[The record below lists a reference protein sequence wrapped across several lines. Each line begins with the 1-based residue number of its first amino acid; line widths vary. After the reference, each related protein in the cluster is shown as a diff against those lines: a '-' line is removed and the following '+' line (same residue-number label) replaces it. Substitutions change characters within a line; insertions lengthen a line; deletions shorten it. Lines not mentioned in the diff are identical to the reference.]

1 MTPYE
6 KKFKVPGRFE
16 DHECTFITWP
26 CKNSDLEIFNY
37 ENEIVIFAEKLSKFE
52 KVVVIADPSN
62 FEKAF
67 KKCKHFA
74 LIWSIPTDFSW
85 IRDNGPIFIK
95 NDKEEVAGVHF
106 KFNGWGNKF
115 EKCESIK
122 ELPKILLEKLKIN
135 RFTSDLILEGG
146 GVSFDGQGTKITTEQ
161 MLMHKNRNAT
171 FSKSQIEKEV
181 KDLLGIQKVIWLK
194 KGLVE
199 DEGTD
204 GHVDC
209 VAEYLAPQKVLV
221 QTVYDKN
228 NPNYEL
234 LKINLEI
241 LKEEYDAQG
250 NKLEIIEMPYLPY
263 FPQLYKNTKYV
274 SPYTN
279 YYVANN
285 SVLVPEV
292 DPKLD
297 EKAYKLIQD
306 IYADRTI
313 VPIPAFYQA
322 VGGGGPG
329 CITQQLPKNINT
341 SV

>member
-6 KKFKVPGRFE
+6 KTFKVPGRFE

-26 CKNSDLEIFNY
+26 CKDSDLEIFNY

-52 KVVVIADPSN
+52 KVIVIADPSN
-62 FEKAF
+62 FDKAF

-74 LIWSIPTDFSW
+74 LVWSIPTDFSW

-95 NDKEEVAGVHF
+95 NNKEEVAGIHF

-115 EKCESIK
+115 EKCESVK
-122 ELPKILLEKLKIN
+122 EMPKHLLEKLNIK

-146 GVSFDGQGTKITTEQ
+146 GVSFDGQGTMITTEQ
-161 MLMHKNRNAT
+161 MLMHENRNAS
-171 FSKSQIEKEV
+171 FSKIQIEKEV
-181 KDLLGIQKVIWLK
+181 RDLLGIEKVIWLK

-209 VAEYLAPQKVLV
+209 VAEYLAPKKILV
-221 QTVYDKN
+221 QTVYDKK

-241 LKEEYDAQG
+241 LKTENDAQG

-263 FPQLYKNTKYV
+263 FPQLYNNIQYV

-279 YYVANN
+279 YYIANK

-297 EKAYKLIQD
+297 EKAYQLIQD
-306 IYADRTI
+306 IYIDRTI
-313 VPIPAFYQA
+313 VPIPAYYQA
-322 VGGGGPG
+322 IGGGGPG
-329 CITQQLPKNINT
+329 CITQQLPKGINT

>member
-6 KKFKVPGRFE
+6 KNFKVPGRFE

-26 CKNSDLEIFNY
+26 CKDSDLEISNY

-62 FEKAF
+62 FENAF
-67 KKCKHFA
+67 KKCNNFA
-74 LIWSIPTDFSW
+74 FVWSISTDFSW
-85 IRDNGPIFIK
+85 IRDNGPIFVK
-95 NDKEEVAGVHF
+95 NDKAEVAGVHF

-122 ELPKILLEKLKIN
+122 ELPKILLEKLKIK

-146 GVSFDGQGTKITTEQ
+146 GVSFDGQGTMITTEQ
-161 MLMHKNRNAT
+161 MLMHKNRNAA

-199 DEGTD
+199 DAGTD

-209 VAEYLAPQKVLV
+209 VAEYLAPQKVLA
-221 QTVYDKN
+221 QTVYDKR

-241 LKEEYDAQG
+241 LKAENDAQG

-263 FPQLYKNTKYV
+263 FPQLYKNTQYV

-285 SVLVPEV
+285 SVFVPEV

-322 VGGGGPG
+322 IGGGGPG
-329 CITQQLPKNINT
+329 CITQQLPKGINT

>member
-6 KKFKVPGRFE
+6 KTFKVPGRFE

-26 CKNSDLEIFNY
+26 CKNSDLEILNY

-52 KVVVIADPSN
+52 KVVVIVDPSN
-62 FEKAF
+62 FDKAL

-74 LIWSIPTDFSW
+74 IIWSIPTDFSW

-95 NDKEEVAGVHF
+95 NDKAEVAGVHF
-106 KFNGWGNKF
+106 KFNGWGDKF
-115 EKCESIK
+115 EKCESVK
-122 ELPKILLEKLKIN
+122 EMPKYLLEKLNIK

-146 GVSFDGQGTKITTEQ
+146 GVSFDGKGTMITTEQ
-161 MLMHKNRNAT
+161 MLMNKNRNSS
-171 FSKSQIEKEV
+171 FSKKQIEKEV
-181 KDLLGIQKVIWLK
+181 EDLLGVEKVIWLK

-209 VAEYLAPQKVLV
+209 VAEYLAPGKLLV
-221 QTVYDKN
+221 QTVYDKK
-228 NPNYEL
+228 NPNYDL
-234 LKINLEI
+234 LKDNLEI
-241 LKEEYDAQG
+241 LKNENDALG

-263 FPQLYKNTKYV
+263 FPKLYNNTHYV

-285 SVLVPEV
+285 SIMVPKV

-306 IYADRTI
+306 IYIDRTI

-322 VGGGGPG
+322 IGGGGPG
-329 CITQQLPKNINT
+329 CITQHLPKGINT

>member
-1 MTPYE
+1 MTPFEQNYR
-6 KKFKVPGRFE
+6 VPGRFE
-16 DHECTFITWP
+16 EHECTFITWP
-26 CKNSDLEIFNY
+26 CLASDLEIANF
-37 ENEIVIFAEKLSKFE
+37 EKETVIFAQKLSQYE
-52 KVVVIADPSN
+52 NVVIIADPSN
-62 FEKAF
+62 YKKAF
-67 KKCKHFA
+67 NQCKEFSTV
-74 LIWSIPTDFSW
+74 WSIPTDFSW

-95 NDKEEVAGVHF
+95 NNKKEVAGIHF

-122 ELPKILLEKLKIN
+122 ELPKNILDKLKIK

-146 GVSFDGQGTKITTEQ
+146 GVTFDGKGTMITTEQ
-161 MLMHKNRNAT
+161 MLMNKNRNSN
-171 FSKSQIEKEV
+171 FSKTQIEKEV
-181 KDLLGIQKVIWLK
+181 KDLLGINKVIWLK

-209 VAEYLAPQKVLV
+209 VAEYIAPKKILA
-221 QTVYDKN
+221 QTIDDKN

-241 LKEEYDAQG
+241 LKTEEDAQG

-263 FPQLYKNTKYV
+263 FPKLYNNTQYV

-279 YYVANN
+279 YYVANK

-297 EKAYKLIQD
+297 EKAYKLIQN
-306 IYADRTI
+306 IYIDRTI
-313 VPIPAFYQA
+313 VPIPAYYQA
-322 VGGGGPG
+322 IGGGGPG
-329 CITQQLPKNINT
+329 CITQQLPKGINT